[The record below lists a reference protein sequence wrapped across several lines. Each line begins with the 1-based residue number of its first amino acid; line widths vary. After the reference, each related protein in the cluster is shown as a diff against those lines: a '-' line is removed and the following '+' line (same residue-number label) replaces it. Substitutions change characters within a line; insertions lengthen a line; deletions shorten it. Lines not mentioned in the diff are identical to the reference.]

1 MRTPGFRLGIY
12 VYQDAEVMDVSIPY
26 GVFSVARRY
35 APDLSVF
42 LVGETRAP
50 VQAAAGLALLP
61 RYAIDD
67 RPALDA
73 FLVPGGA
80 GARDELYNPRLH
92 DYLRALPPA
101 CLLAG
106 LGTGAWI
113 YARLGLLDGL
123 PATSRKEP
131 DPIEASHLGQ
141 APLDRLASL
150 APASRISRARVVD
163 AGRLVTAGGAAAALD
178 LGLHLLHR
186 AGLAQDVVEDIVRV
200 MEYQHARRHYR
211 DDIEYAGAHASASSL
226 PA

>member
-35 APDLSVF
+35 APDLGVF

-50 VQAAAGLALLP
+50 IQAAAGFTLVP
-61 RYAIDD
+61 RYAVDD

-73 FLVPGGA
+73 FLMPGGA
-80 GARDELYNPRLH
+80 GARDELHNPRLH
-92 DYLRALPPA
+92 DYLRALPPH
-101 CLLAG
+101 CLLAA
-106 LGTGAWI
+106 LGTGAWL
-113 YARLGLLDGL
+113 YGRLGLLDGL

-141 APLDRLASL
+141 APLDRLAAL

-163 AGRLVTAGGAAAALD
+163 AGRVLTAGGAAAGLD
-178 LGLHLLHR
+178 LGLHLLRR

-200 MEYQHARRHYR
+200 MEYQHGHRHYR
-211 DDIEYAGAHASASSL
+211 DDIEYAAAPARAASL